1 VYHDAAELCQTHSG
15 TEGIMRSNRIR
26 WVLWLLAGVL
36 FAGIAPATTDAAT
49 EPDQSLRGTIPA
61 GYKVIQ
67 LEPSGTR
74 VSLLALIECPQIKGA
89 RHVSQGLNS
98 RIVLPDGSKLQ
109 RFPRNFSFRVTAS
122 LRRTVLDPPS
132 SSVAF
137 PSDPENLLLNLKF
150 KLRDYDALVSK
161 EIDPASVRMIG
172 VPADVPYDE
181 RVFRVNFDIGNRPVT
196 DRLVLEVYS
205 PDGNEIGKFAFL
217 LL

>member
-1 VYHDAAELCQTHSG
+1 MKADRSGWFHWAMAA
-15 TEGIMRSNRIR
+15 
-26 WVLWLLAGVL
+26 VLLLAL
-36 FAGIAPATTDAAT
+36 APRRTDAVT
-49 EPDQSLRGTIPA
+49 EPDQRMRASTPA

-67 LEPSGTR
+67 LEPSGTM

-89 RHVSQGLNS
+89 RHVSQGLDS
-98 RIVLPDGSKLQ
+98 SIVLPDGHKLQ
-109 RFPRNFSFRVTAS
+109 HFPRQFSFRVTAS
-122 LRRTVLDPPS
+122 LRKTVLDSPS
-132 SSVAF
+132 FSLQFA
-137 PSDPENLLLNLKF
+137 SDPANLLLSLKF

-161 EIDPASVRMIG
+161 EIEPDSVKMIG

-205 PDGNEIGKFAFL
+205 PDGKKIGKFAFL